1 MKCSK
6 CKSDTQVYDSRPRE
20 GTIRRR
26 RRCVKCSH
34 KFTTEEVLVTPV
46 QKPKAEPKPK
56 PAPKRRRSR
65 VRKPRFEDLDFDNM
79 TDEEIENALETYR

>member
-1 MKCSK
+1 MGMKCEK
-6 CKSDTQVYDSRPRE
+6 CGSDTKVRESRPRE

-34 KFTTEEVLVTPV
+34 KFTTEEVIIIPV
-46 QKPKAEPKPK
+46 QKPKPK
-56 PAPKRRRSR
+56 PAPKKPKRRSR

-79 TDEEIENALETYR
+79 TDEEIENALEEYQ